1 MKFSTEDLFSECDQI
16 CSFLRIW
23 SHLLKKSS
31 MDVFIFLQWY
41 IVGFIFSFWIIHSD
55 FSDVVGFGKICAEA
69 TPYEVVE
76 LLNDLYSVMDDVI
89 DSFDC
94 YKVETIADC
103 CE

>member
-1 MKFSTEDLFSECDQI
+1 MKIYSVNVTKSAVSCGFDHIYWRNPQ
-16 CSFLRIW
+16 W
-23 SHLLKKSS
+23 KSS
-31 MDVFIFLQWY
+31 FFLQWY
-41 IVGFIFSFWIIHSD
+41 IAGFILSFWIIHSD

>member
-1 MKFSTEDLFSECDQI
+1 MDLVTFPEEILSVSLYFFHF
-16 CSFLRIW
+16 CSDT
-23 SHLLKKSS
+23 LLS
-31 MDVFIFLQWY
+31 LY
-41 IVGFIFSFWIIHSD
+41 CLCIIHSD